1 MEKENLI
8 LEVKPEISTKEIE
21 NELIEKKVIS
31 EEQVENSLNYEK
43 LSDAEKS
50 AIDELTE
57 HKVEKLSI
65 WLNKVNIQGKVKNL
79 FSTNGIG
86 NLTG

>member
-21 NELIEKKVIS
+21 NELIEKKVVS

-43 LSDAEKS
+43 LSDAEKA
-50 AIDELTE
+50 AIDEFREQGIKAGL
-57 HKVEKLSI
+57 
-65 WLNKVNIQGKVKNL
+65 LNVRVFRPFPGEEIA
-79 FSTNGIG
+79 
-86 NLTG
+86 